1 MTHKYRNSAG
11 YADAVMAD
19 NTLQPQRDRPT
30 VLIVDDD
37 STARLALAAI
47 VGPDDYH
54 VQFATSAT
62 ELCAR
67 MPLLDPDVVICD
79 LVMEDMCG
87 DELFRWM
94 QNHERWRFVPIIGVT
109 RMDSAVVRADLLDAG
124 ADVVL
129 AKPCSAQELRAYVRA
144 AVRTRR
150 KFVLPVPRRN
160 QGIIEYQVTA
170 SG

>member
-1 MTHKYRNSAG
+1 MNKFRNSPG
-11 YADAVMAD
+11 YADAARAD
-19 NTLQPQRDRPT
+19 NTLQSGDGRPT

-47 VGPDDYH
+47 IGPDDYH

-62 ELCAR
+62 DLCAR
-67 MPLLDPDVVICD
+67 MPLLNPDVVICD

-94 QNHERWRFVPIIGVT
+94 QSHERWRMVPIIGVT
-109 RMDSAVVRADLLDAG
+109 RMDSPVVRADLLDAG

-144 AVRTRR
+144 ALRTRR
-150 KFVLPVPRRN
+150 KYVLPVVRRN
-160 QGIIEYQVTA
+160 TGIIEYQVTA
-170 SG
+170 AG